1 MTEALVKHTD
11 LPALMQV
18 AEALGEAGPMLPA
31 HITSKGQA
39 LAVIMAGAELGVP
52 PMASLRGIH
61 LVKGKA
67 CLDYSLMV
75 GLLRRAGYRVE
86 WPEKSG
92 TRCELR
98 LTHPDGTKHT
108 EVWDVDR
115 AKAAGLWGSG
125 TWKAYP
131 EAMLSAR
138 CVSSAARAFAGDVLA
153 GCYSMDEEREIA
165 GDTRVDVVESR
176 PGVPREQTYD
186 DPKQA
191 DEKSRVK
198 LIAEAYCAEVI
209 PDLEERQAIATQEML
224 ECDDLEE
231 RGGDP
236 ADVDRERA
244 AITASHRAAIRAW
257 CDEHR
262 PRIATTFAHP
272 ATSSAKSK
280 LWLRLRHWA
289 EAAKVP
295 VEEVKTML
303 TTKHEE
309 EAAQ

>member
-86 WPEKSG
+86 WIEKSG

-98 LTHPDGTKHT
+98 LTHSDGSRHT

-125 TWKAYP
+125 TWKSYP

-153 GCYSMDEEREIA
+153 GCYSMDEAREIA
-165 GDTRVDVVESR
+165 GETRVEVAESR
-176 PGVPREQTYD
+176 PGIPVDQTYEN
-186 DPKQA
+186 PQKA
-191 DEKSRVK
+191 DEKSRIAA
-198 LIAEAYCAEVI
+198 IAEGFFASVV
-209 PDLEERQAIATQEML
+209 
-224 ECDDLEE
+224 DDLEE
-231 RGGDP
+231 REAQAVQEMMECDELAERGADP
-236 ADVDRERA
+236 DDVARERA
-244 AITASHRAAIRAW
+244 AITASHRAMMRTW
-257 CDEHR
+257 CQEHHSELGEKLYGG
-262 PRIATTFAHP
+262 HP
-272 ATSSAKSK
+272 AMSNARQKWWTRMGK
-280 LWLRLRHWA
+280 WA
-289 EAAKVP
+289 RAAGITAD
-295 VEEVKTML
+295 EVKAML
-303 TTKHEE
+303 AEKP
-309 EAAQ
+309 